1 MLIEN
6 ELYQTYLNSLLKGDR
21 RACLNIVTTLLENKI
36 DIRELYTELFQKSM
50 YQVGE
55 LWEIN
60 VISVAREHLATTIT
74 ENMLSITYPY
84 LFTGLQST
92 KKAIISCTANEY
104 HQLGGKMVADIFELH
119 GWDTHFLGV
128 NTPVNELLTCID
140 ETKPDLIGLSLA
152 VYFNI
157 AALEATLEAVHAHFN
172 DLDILVGGHAF
183 RWGGTEVL
191 KKYPGIHYL
200 ESLAQLEVNL

>member
-1 MLIEN
+1 MITN
-6 ELYQTYLNSLLKGDR
+6 ELYQTYLNSLLKSDR
-21 RACLNIVTTLLENKI
+21 GACLDIVTTFLEDKI
-36 DIRELYTELFQKSM
+36 EIRELYTELFQKSM
-50 YQVGE
+50 YRVGE

-60 VISVAREHLATTIT
+60 EISVAREHLATTIT

-84 LFTGLQST
+84 LFTGLQSA

-119 GWDTHFLGV
+119 GWDAHFLGV

-140 ETKPDLIGLSLA
+140 EIKPDLVGLSLA

-157 AALEATLEAVHAHFN
+157 AALEATLEAIHVHFN
-172 DLDILVGGHAF
+172 NLDILVGGHAF
-183 RWGGTEVL
+183 IWGGTGVL
-191 KKYPGIHYL
+191 KKFPGTNYL
-200 ESLAQLEVNL
+200 ASLAQLEANL

>member
-1 MLIEN
+1 MLIEKQ
-6 ELYQTYLNSLLKGDR
+6 LYQTYLNSLLKGDR

-128 NTPVNELLTCID
+128 NTPINELLTCID
-140 ETKPDLIGLSLA
+140 EIKPDLIGLSLA

-172 DLDILVGGHAF
+172 NLDILVGGHAF

>member
-6 ELYQTYLNSLLKGDR
+6 ELYQTYLNSLLKGDKGV
-21 RACLNIVTTLLENKI
+21 CLNIVTTLLKDKI
-36 DIRELYTELFQKSM
+36 EIRELYTELFQKSM
-50 YQVGE
+50 YKVGE
-55 LWEIN
+55 LWEMN
-60 VISVAREHLATTIT
+60 EISVAREHLATTIT

-84 LFTGLQST
+84 LFTGIQSA

-128 NTPVNELLTCID
+128 NSPISELLTCID
-140 ETKPDLIGLSLA
+140 EIKPDLIGLSLA

-157 AALEATLEAVHAHFN
+157 AALEATLEAIHVHFN
-172 DLDILVGGHAF
+172 NLDILVGGHAF
-183 RWGGTEVL
+183 RWGGTGVL
-191 KKYPGIHYL
+191 KRYPATNYL
-200 ESLAQLEVNL
+200 ESLAQLEANL